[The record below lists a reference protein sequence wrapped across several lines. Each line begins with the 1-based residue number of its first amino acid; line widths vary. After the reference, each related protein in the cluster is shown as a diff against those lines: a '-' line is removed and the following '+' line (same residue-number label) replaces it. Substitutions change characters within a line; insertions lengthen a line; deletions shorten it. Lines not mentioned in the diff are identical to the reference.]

1 MSVSHPAGTLFV
13 LRSGGFVG
21 FAIRALT
28 RSRVNHAG
36 VCVGE
41 GGTVEAEAA
50 GAIRRT
56 EHSTGVGVTYG
67 DAFLHRIEEQAP
79 GRGQRIADAAVSL
92 LGRSYNFID
101 LVVLAWV
108 SLRHDPTDPV
118 TAPNRFERRVMD
130 DSRLICSQLV
140 DLACLA
146 AGVHLFDDGR
156 LPGQVTPGDL
166 LEVLTNPDY
175 PIVID
180 PSTPS

>member
-1 MSVSHPAGTLFV
+1 MSHPAGTLFV

-36 VCVGE
+36 VCIGD
-41 GGTVEAEAA
+41 GGTIEAEAA

-56 EHSTGVGVTYG
+56 EHSTGVDVTYG
-67 DAFLHRIEEQAP
+67 DALLRRIEEQAP
-79 GRGQRIADAAVSL
+79 GRGQRIAEVAAGL
-92 LGRSYNFID
+92 LGRKYNFID

-108 SLRHDPTDPV
+108 NLRRDPTNPPA
-118 TAPNRFERRVMD
+118 APNCFELRVMD

-140 DLACLA
+140 DLACLG
-146 AGVHLFDDGR
+146 AGVHLFSDGR

-166 LEVLTNPDY
+166 LEVLANPDW
-175 PIVID
+175 PLVID
-180 PSTPS
+180 PPS

>member
-1 MSVSHPAGTLFV
+1 M
-13 LRSGGFVG
+13 
-21 FAIRALT
+21 
-28 RSRVNHAG
+28 
-36 VCVGE
+36 
-41 GGTVEAEAA
+41 EAEAA

-56 EHSTGVGVTYG
+56 EHSTGIGVTYG
-67 DAFLHRIEEQAP
+67 DALLRRIEEQAP
-79 GRGQRIADAAVSL
+79 GRGQRIAEIAVGL

-108 SLRHDPTDPV
+108 NLRYDPTDPP
-118 TAPNRFERRVMD
+118 APPNRFERRVMD
-130 DSRLICSQLV
+130 DSRLICSQLG
-140 DLACLA
+140 DLACLG

-166 LEVLTNPDY
+166 AEVLANPDW